1 MLSNILGFSKFSRI
15 PRRQNK
21 VFFHRLSFLVL
32 VKICSMI
39 CEFVQLLKAFKR
51 KMHFSCN
58 VPHETLEAKKD
69 TFKSN
74 SLQPLQFSQTLGP
87 GLNSI
92 LQVFTF
98 PAARVNTFTSN
109 LCIFIYLNVI

>member
-1 MLSNILGFSKFSRI
+1 
-15 PRRQNK
+15 
-21 VFFHRLSFLVL
+21 
-32 VKICSMI
+32 MI
-39 CEFVQLLKAFKR
+39 CEFVHLLKKLLKG

-69 TFKSN
+69 KFKAN

-92 LQVFTF
+92 
-98 PAARVNTFTSN
+98 
-109 LCIFIYLNVI
+109 

>member
-1 MLSNILGFSKFSRI
+1 MLSNILGFSKVPRI
-15 PRRQNK
+15 PRTQNK
-21 VFFHRLSFLVL
+21 IFFCRLYFLVL
-32 VKICSMI
+32 AKICLMI
-39 CEFVQLLKAFKR
+39 CEFVHLLKKLLKG

-69 TFKSN
+69 KFKAN

-92 LQVFTF
+92 
-98 PAARVNTFTSN
+98 
-109 LCIFIYLNVI
+109 